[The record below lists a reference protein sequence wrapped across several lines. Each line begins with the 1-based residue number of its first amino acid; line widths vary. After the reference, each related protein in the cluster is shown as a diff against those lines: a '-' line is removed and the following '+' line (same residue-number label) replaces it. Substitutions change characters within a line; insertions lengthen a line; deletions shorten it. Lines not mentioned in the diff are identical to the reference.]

1 MIFISVDL
9 PAPLRPTRQ
18 TRSFGSMCNSVLSNK
33 GESLN
38 DSQAP
43 DILINDINFTFP
55 RRREKATSSYEFDDY
70 GEILRQGLAGDLF
83 CAQTELTQPL
93 EIHLETAL
101 IIGEHDGTVAT

>member
-43 DILINDINFTFP
+43 DILINHINFIFP
-55 RRREKATSSYEFDDY
+55 RQREKAASSYEFDDT

-83 CAQTELTQPL
+83 CAQTEFAQSV

-101 IIGEHDGTVAT
+101 VVG